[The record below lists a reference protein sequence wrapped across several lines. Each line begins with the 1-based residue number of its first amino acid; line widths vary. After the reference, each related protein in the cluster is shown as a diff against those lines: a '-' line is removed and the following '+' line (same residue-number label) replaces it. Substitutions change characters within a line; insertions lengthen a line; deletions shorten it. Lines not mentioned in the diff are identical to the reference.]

1 LFHGTLQLKSSRKI
15 RSAVSYLIGPRLRL
29 GREQREEDIDIPQS
43 ISQDLTHTSVELHE
57 SLLDD
62 KEKEQN

>member
-1 LFHGTLQLKSSRKI
+1 
-15 RSAVSYLIGPRLRL
+15 VSYLIGPRLRL
-29 GREQREEDIDIPQS
+29 GREQRQEDIDIPQ
-43 ISQDLTHTSVELHE
+43 IIPQDLTHTSVELHE